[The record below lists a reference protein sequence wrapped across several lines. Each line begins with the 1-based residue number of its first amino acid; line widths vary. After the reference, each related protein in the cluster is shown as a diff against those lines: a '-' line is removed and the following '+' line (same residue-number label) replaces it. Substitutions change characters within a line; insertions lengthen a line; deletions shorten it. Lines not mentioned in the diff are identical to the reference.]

1 MISQD
6 LSDPS
11 RCVERFIV
19 SSWADYVHQRRRAT
33 LANRGLEQR
42 VRAYVLP
49 GGAVGMQHFV
59 AER

>member
-1 MISQD
+1 
-6 LSDPS
+6 
-11 RCVERFIV
+11 
-19 SSWADYVHQRRRAT
+19 VHQRWRAT
-33 LANRGLEQR
+33 LANRELEQR